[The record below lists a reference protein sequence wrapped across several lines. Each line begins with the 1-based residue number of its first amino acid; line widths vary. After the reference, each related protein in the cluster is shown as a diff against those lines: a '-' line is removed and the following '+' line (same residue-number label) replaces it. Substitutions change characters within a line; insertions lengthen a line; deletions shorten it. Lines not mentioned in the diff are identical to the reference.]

1 MSRSWHI
8 IICVEIA
15 FPFPLAFTADFCLCG
30 GLFSH
35 YYLNLIDSTSLK
47 KLEKLSYSLSRR
59 SSLGLLIAEQK
70 EKGKKLLLVTMAQKR
85 TLYLDS
91 ESRL

>member
-47 KLEKLSYSLSRR
+47 KLEKLSLVSAE
-59 SSLGLLIAEQK
+59 GLAWVC
-70 EKGKKLLLVTMAQKR
+70 LLLNRKKR
-85 TLYLDS
+85 GESVACHNGSERDTLPGL
-91 ESRL
+91 

>member
-35 YYLNLIDSTSLK
+35 YYLNLIDSTG
-47 KLEKLSYSLSRR
+47 LENDWKNLATASAE
-59 SSLGLLIAEQK
+59 GLAWVC
-70 EKGKKLLLVTMAQKR
+70 LLLNRKKRKTNVSLITMA
-85 TLYLDS
+85 
-91 ESRL
+91 